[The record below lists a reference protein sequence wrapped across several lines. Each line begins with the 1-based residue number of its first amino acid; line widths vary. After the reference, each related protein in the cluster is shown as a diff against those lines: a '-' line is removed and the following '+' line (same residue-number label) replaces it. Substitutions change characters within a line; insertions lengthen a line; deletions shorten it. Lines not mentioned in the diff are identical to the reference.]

1 MRGPTTKSTLTL
13 KWSYPVYTPP
23 EVKSTGTVAKP
34 TRHALSA
41 KEALAYIAGDD
52 ARPLLVLRECLICN
66 GTDDALLSRG
76 VDNEKTLLLSRWFH
90 CVKLPPDVTNPDHP
104 FHSLFDSPDPEH
116 LFVAA
121 YDGSERAPL
130 ESDTSRTELWSAMT
144 AVLTSQYKKDPSVSL
159 KQIAQVLDKLDI
171 LDLHMSDLNS
181 RQNALLETEGPGSKK
196 LAKVRT
202 DIEETR
208 KELNDLLAQITK
220 ASDLKLKVAQP
231 LGSPT
236 AKAGSAQ

>member
-1 MRGPTTKSTLTL
+1 M
-13 KWSYPVYTPP
+13 YTPP
-23 EVKSTGTVAKP
+23 EVKSTGGTVAKP
-34 TRHALSA
+34 VRHALSA
-41 KEALAYIAGDD
+41 QEALAYISGDD
-52 ARPLLVLRECLICN
+52 ARPLLVLRECLVCN

-76 VDNEKTLLLSRWFH
+76 ADNEKTLLLSRWFH

-104 FHSLFDSPDPEH
+104 FHSLFDGADPEH

-121 YDGSERAPL
+121 YDGSERVPL

-144 AVLTSQYKKDPSVSL
+144 TVLTSQYKKDPAVSL
-159 KQIAQVLDKLDI
+159 KQIATTLDKLDL
-171 LDLHMSDLNS
+171 LDVRMADLAS
-181 RQNALLETEGPGSKK
+181 RQNELLESEGPGSKK

-220 ASDLKLKVAQP
+220 ASDLKLKVAKAP
-231 LGSPT
+231 APT
-236 AKAGSAQ
+236 AVKPGSAQ

>member
-1 MRGPTTKSTLTL
+1 VRGPTTKSTLTL
-13 KWSYPVYTPP
+13 KWSYPVYAPP

-34 TRHALSA
+34 VRHALSA
-41 KEALAYIAGDD
+41 NEALAFIAGND
-52 ARPLLVLRECLICN
+52 ARPLLVLRECLVCN
-66 GTDDALLSRG
+66 GTDDALLTRG

-104 FHSLFDSPDPEH
+104 FHSLFDSKDPEH

-121 YDGSERAPL
+121 YDGSERVPL

-144 AVLTSQYKKDPSVSL
+144 TVLTSQYKKDPAVSL

-171 LDLHMSDLNS
+171 LDIRMGDLAS
-181 RQNALLETEGPGSKK
+181 RQNELLESEGPGSKK

-208 KELNDLLAQITK
+208 KELNDLLAQINK
-220 ASDLKLKVAQP
+220 ATDLKLKVAQP
-231 LGSPT
+231 IAPTT